1 MTDASKVRY
10 VLLECRRDGL
20 EAVRSGFW
28 QAMVDLSPEAT
39 PFLRLLGATDWSLL
53 LCGEDGL
60 TAEAVADTLRFNGYP
75 KQSRITAWLPL
86 AVEQFSPKKLHRFLI
101 FCTGAPSLPPA
112 GLLAGFEIGVQ
123 HQRCSEALPVA
134 HTCFNKLD
142 LPDYQDQALFVEK
155 FMKAIQEC
163 GTFDRV

>member
-1 MTDASKVRY
+1 MVVGRH
-10 VLLECRRDGL
+10 VPLECRRDGL

-28 QAMVDLSPEAT
+28 QAMADLSPEAT
-39 PFLRLLGATDWSLL
+39 HFLRLLSTTDWSLL

-75 KQSRITAWLPL
+75 KQSRIPAWPPL
-86 AVEQFSPKKLHRFLI
+86 AVGQFSPEKLRRFLI
-101 FCTGAPSLPPA
+101 SYTGAPSLPPA
-112 GLLAGFEIGVQ
+112 GLLAGFGIGVQ
-123 HQRCSEALPVA
+123 YQRCSEALPVA
-134 HTCFNKLD
+134 HTCFKKLD

>member
-1 MTDASKVRY
+1 MRGG
-10 VLLECRRDGL
+10 RPDGGGGG
-20 EAVRSGFW
+20 RH
-28 QAMVDLSPEAT
+28 P
-39 PFLRLLGATDWSLL
+39 P
-53 LCGEDGL
+53 
-60 TAEAVADTLRFNGYP
+60 FNGYP
-75 KQSRITAWLPL
+75 KQSRIPAWLPL
-86 AVEQFSPKKLHRFLI
+86 AVEQFSPENLRRFLI

-123 HQRCSEALPVA
+123 YQRCSEALPVA